1 MTASAEIDPITFE
14 VVRGKLAAIT
24 DEQALTL
31 KAVSGSPVVTEATD
45 FNNGLYLADGSI
57 ATMGRQV
64 LFHTGTMSVVIEHLI
79 ERFGDVDGGIRD
91 GDMFIVND
99 PYRGAV
105 HQPDV
110 SIVAPIFHGGEHV
123 AWAGSCA
130 HQLDVGGMSFGSW
143 AVGATEVQQESM
155 LLPGVK
161 LVRDGELQED
171 LWQMIMGMSRLP
183 HVLALDLK
191 AMIAA
196 NHVAARRLTE
206 LIDRYGLAPVQTIMR
221 REIELSERSLR
232 ARLRDLPDGVF
243 EAVDFLE
250 HDGHTNRL
258 YEVALTLT
266 KRGDELHFDFA
277 GSSAQAPGFIN
288 CTRAGLVGA
297 VMTAMLPILAPDIR
311 WNQGALAPVTIDAPE
326 GSICNATRPA
336 PVSAGTV
343 SAVWVVTNVATQAVA
358 RLAACGAETAGEAP
372 GVTKGS
378 MWVLTMAG
386 TDRDGSP
393 FGTFLLD
400 STIGGAGGY
409 LDHDGLDASGEYPVP
424 RPAVANV
431 ESNERGG
438 PLLYLYRRLVADTGG
453 PGRTRGGVAA
463 GVAVTPHDA
472 EALHAMLIG
481 HGVEVPNSTG
491 LFGGLEAACNE
502 GVLYRGGSA
511 APGDL
516 PFEADSGDRLVAL
529 AGAERVP
536 AKLGHFELRAGD
548 VIGYAFQGGGGYGD
562 PLERSVAD
570 VVRDVAD
577 GFVSV
582 AAAAA
587 VYAVVLDPATLA
599 VDEVGS
605 AERRAAIRRARLGGQ
620 SPSRPAPTELDPAA
634 VGGTLRRHDGHW
646 RCRCG
651 QDLGPEHQT
660 FKLRAHTRVVADPHE
675 HGPRVRLHPDLELR
689 EHCCPG
695 CATLLESEVARVGE
709 PARVTLSLTAP
720 RA

>member
-1 MTASAEIDPITFE
+1 M
-14 VVRGKLAAIT
+14 VRGKLAAIT

-45 FNNGLYLADGSI
+45 FNNGLYLPDGSI

-64 LFHTGTMSVVIEHLI
+64 LFHTGTMSVVIEHLL
-79 ERFGDVDGGIRD
+79 ERFGNRPGGIEQ

-110 SIVAPIFHGGEHV
+110 SIMAPIFHDGVHV

-143 AVGATEVQQESM
+143 AVGATEVQQEAM
-155 LLPGVK
+155 LLPGIK
-161 LVRDGELQED
+161 LVQDGELRDD

-196 NHVAARRLTE
+196 NHVAARRLGE
-206 LIDRYGLAPVQTIMR
+206 LIDRYGLAQVQSIMR
-221 REIELSERSLR
+221 REIELSRD
-232 ARLRDLPDGVF
+232 RLRERLARLPDGEF
-243 EAVDFLE
+243 EAIDFLE
-250 HDGHTNRL
+250 HDGHANRL
-258 YEVALTLT
+258 YEVALTLRKQGEQLT
-266 KRGDELHFDFA
+266 FDFA
-277 GSSAQAPGFIN
+277 GSSPQAPGFIN

-311 WNQGALAPVTIDAPE
+311 WNQGVLEPVTITAPE
-326 GSICNATRPA
+326 GSICNARRPA

-343 SAVWVVTNVATQAVA
+343 SAVWVVTNVAVA
-358 RLAACGAETAGEAP
+358 ALSRLAACGAESTSEATA
-372 GVTKGS
+372 VTKGS

-386 TDRDGSP
+386 TGRDGGP

-438 PLLYLYRRLVADTGG
+438 PYLYLYRRLVADTAGA
-453 PGRTRGGVAA
+453 GRTRGGVAA

-472 EALHAMLIG
+472 EVLHAMLIG
-481 HGVEVPNSTG
+481 HGVEVPNSAG
-491 LFGGLEAACNE
+491 VFGGLEAACNE
-502 GVLYRGGSA
+502 GVLYRGDRAG
-511 APGDL
+511 GL
-516 PFEADSGDRLVAL
+516 PFAAADGDAL
-529 AGAERVP
+529 ARLPGAERVP
-536 AKLGHFELRAGD
+536 AKLGHFELHAGD
-548 VIGYAFQGGGGYGD
+548 VIAYAFQGGGGFGD
-562 PLERSVAD
+562 PLERDGEAVAAD
-570 VVRDVAD
+570 VRD
-577 GFVSV
+577 GLVSV
-582 AAAAA
+582 AGAAAS
-587 VYAVVLDPATLA
+587 YGVVVALDGRVDAAATA
-599 VDEVGS
+599 
-605 AERRAAIRRARLGGQ
+605 ARRAAIRRARLGGDE
-620 SPSRPAPTELDPAA
+620 PSAAPPDGPLAGA
-634 VGGTLRRHDGHW
+634 VGGCLVLEGDRW

-651 QDLGPEHQT
+651 CDLGPRSAS
-660 FKLRAHTRVVADPHE
+660 FKDRAVTRVVTPAE
-675 HGPRVRLHPDLELR
+675 HGPRIRLHPELELR
-689 EHCCPG
+689 EHCCAD
-695 CATLLESEVARVGE
+695 CATLLESELARSGQRSRRTITLTTSSA
-709 PARVTLSLTAP
+709 PA
-720 RA
+720 